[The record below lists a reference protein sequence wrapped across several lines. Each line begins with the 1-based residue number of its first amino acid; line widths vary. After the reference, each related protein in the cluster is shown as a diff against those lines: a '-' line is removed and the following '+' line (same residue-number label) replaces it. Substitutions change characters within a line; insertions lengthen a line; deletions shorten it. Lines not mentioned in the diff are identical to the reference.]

1 MKPTEVEWLNA
12 YESWSDEIDN
22 AFADGRTFFRAACE
36 ATFDDEVGGPPR
48 ERLQPTAAAARRGC
62 AAQSP
67 AGWQRSQ
74 ADVVRELLAVHSEL
88 LLPQRR
94 PDMTEIVR
102 SSVGVEPDVYCWQ
115 PPSWA
120 ELAPQYAIVRGGE
133 EASLDGITDTE
144 RNRIDLA
151 PGVCATLDNYLRGIR
166 PTKLSSQNLELAQ
179 ALVVLTHQAEHL
191 KEPAAAEADVEC
203 YAVQHVRPLVS
214 AAWGAEFAEEIAL
227 HAWQIAYP
235 RLPPQFRT
243 PACRDGGP
251 LDRSPGS
258 NAWP

>member
-1 MKPTEVEWLNA
+1 VKPTEVEWLNA
-12 YESWSDEIDN
+12 YESWSDEIDS

-36 ATFDDEVGGPPR
+36 ATFDDEVGDPPR

-62 AAQSP
+62 AAQSL
-67 AGWQRSQ
+67 AGWRTSQ
-74 ADVVRELLAVHSEL
+74 ADVVRSLLAVHGEL
-88 LLPQRR
+88 LPPQKR
-94 PDMTEIVR
+94 PDVTEIVR
-102 SSVGVEPDVYCWQ
+102 TSVGVGPDVYCWQ

-133 EASLDGITDTE
+133 VTSLDGIADAE

-151 PGVCATLDNYLRGIR
+151 PGVCATLDNYLRGVR
-166 PTKLSSQNLELAQ
+166 PLKLSAQNLELAQ
-179 ALVVLTHQAEHL
+179 ALVVLAHQAEQF
-191 KEPAAAEADVEC
+191 KAPAAPEAEIEC
-203 YAVQHVRPLVS
+203 YAIQHVRPLVR
-214 AAWGAEFAEEIAL
+214 AAWGPEFAEEIAL

-243 PACRDGGP
+243 RACRDGGP
-251 LDRSPGS
+251 LDRNPSS